1 MLGER
6 GKYYLLSF
14 TFVFTMLSVA
24 RIRAE
29 ETQIVRVGVFENPPI
44 VFSHAAAH
52 PNGIAIDVLD
62 YVAKQER
69 WRVEYVNAAWGELLK
84 LMDGGK
90 LDVLVGIGYSEER
103 ARKYKFNRESLLGNW
118 GIVYRRPRDAIV
130 SPLDLKNQRVA
141 LMRGSIHSDIFSQ
154 KLMEGFGV
162 SFTPIYV
169 DSYAEA
175 LEAVA
180 QYRAEAGVV
189 NRTFGALNAHKYGVV
204 ETGIIFNPIYIHY
217 ASPFNADPNYLRAID
232 KHLTVLKADP
242 NSIYY
247 QSIKHWMETPA
258 SASWSSWAAW
268 ALGGVLALLILVIA
282 IAILLRHQV
291 QRKTGELRFKTEQLQ
306 DEIDR
311 RRQTQ
316 DRLNRIA
323 YFDGLTQLPN
333 REGFR
338 EAFAQ
343 AIAQTQHQQT
353 WLALLFIDLDRLK
366 NVNDGLGHDA
376 GDLLLKKV
384 AQRLQSSLRD
394 RDHLSRFGGDEFV
407 AIVQGSH
414 GPQDAEQVAARMLRS
429 LNAPIEVGASQ
440 VCVTASIGIALYP
453 DHAQDPD
460 SLLKH
465 ADTAMYQAKEQGKN
479 RYLLYQARQTQ
490 RMPEP
495 LTSAARLRQALE
507 RNELCLHY
515 QPIIDLHNR
524 HVIGVEALLRW
535 NDPERGLVPPT
546 DFIPLAE
553 NTGLIV
559 PIGEWVLK
567 QSCAQLRRWQ
577 ELGIHNI
584 RMSVNIST
592 RQVGDPLIRIVDD
605 VLHESRLTPALLEL
619 DVTEDVMLTL
629 NEKMRDTLFK
639 LSERGIRLTI
649 DDFGTG
655 YSNFSYLKQL
665 PFRVLKIDRSFI
677 VNISDAPRD
686 RQIANTI
693 LMMGQGLGLQ
703 VLGEGIETE
712 QQCTFLH
719 ERGCS
724 LGQGNLFSPPRPAD
738 ELLATLQSRA
748 IQ

>member
-14 TFVFTMLSVA
+14 TFVLIMLFVA
-24 RIRAE
+24 TIRAE
-29 ETQIVRVGVFENPPI
+29 ETHIVRVGIFENPPI
-44 VFSHAAAH
+44 VFSHVAKPPH
-52 PNGIAIDVLD
+52 GIAIDVLD
-62 YVAKQER
+62 YVAQQEK
-69 WRVEYVNAAWGELLK
+69 WRVEYVNATWGELLK
-84 LMDGGK
+84 LMDNGK
-90 LDVLVGIGYSEER
+90 LDVLVGMGYSEER
-103 ARKYKFNRESLLGNW
+103 ARKYKINRESLLGNW
-118 GIVYRRPRDAIV
+118 GIVYRRSHDAIV

-141 LMRGSIHSDIFSQ
+141 LVRGSIHSDIFSQ

-180 QYRAEAGVV
+180 QHHAEAGVV
-189 NRTFGALNAHKYGVV
+189 NRTFGALNAHKYDVV

-217 ASPFNADPNYLRAID
+217 ASPFSADPSYLRAID

-247 QSIKHWMETPA
+247 QSIKHWMETPTPTF
-258 SASWSSWAAW
+258 WSSWAIW
-268 ALGGVLALLILVIA
+268 LLGGVLALLALVIVV
-282 IAILLRHQV
+282 AILLRHQV
-291 QRKTGELRFKTEQLQ
+291 QRKTGELRLKTEQLQ

-311 RRQTQ
+311 RRQAQ

-343 AIAQTQHQQT
+343 AIAQSQRQQT

-366 NVNDGLGHDA
+366 NINDGLGHDA

-384 AQRLQSSLRD
+384 AQRLQSTLRD
-394 RDHLSRFGGDEFV
+394 RDHLSRFGGDEFI

-414 GPQDAEQVAARMLRS
+414 AAHDAEQVAVRMLHS
-429 LNAPIEVGASQ
+429 LDAPIEVGASQ
-440 VCVTASIGIALYP
+440 VHVTASIGIALYP

-460 SLLKH
+460 SLLKY

-479 RYLLYQARQTQ
+479 RYLLYQSHTQ
-490 RMPEP
+490 HWSEP
-495 LTSAARLRQALE
+495 LTSATRLRNALE
-507 RNELCLHY
+507 RDELCLYY

-524 HVIGVEALLRW
+524 HIIGVEALLRW
-535 NDPERGLVPPT
+535 NDPERGLMSPAE
-546 DFIPLAE
+546 FIPLAE
-553 NTGLIV
+553 NTGLIA

-567 QSCAQLRRWQ
+567 KSCAQLHRWQ
-577 ELGIHNI
+577 ELGIHNM
-584 RMSVNIST
+584 RMSVNVST
-592 RQVGDPLIRIVDD
+592 HQVNDHLLKIVDS
-605 VLHESRLTPALLEL
+605 VLHESCLLPAMLEL
-619 DVTEDVMLTL
+619 DVIEDVTLTL
-629 NEKMRDTLFK
+629 NGKMHDTLFK
-639 LSERGIRLTI
+639 LSERGVRLTI

-655 YSNFSYLKQL
+655 YSNLNYLGQL
-665 PFRVLKIDRSFI
+665 PLHTLKIDRSFI
-677 VNISDAPRD
+677 ANISSAPKD
-686 RQIANTI
+686 RQIASTI
-693 LMMGQGLGLQ
+693 LMMGQSLGLQ
-703 VLGEGIETE
+703 VLGEGIETA
-712 QQCTFLH
+712 QQCEFLH

-724 LGQGNLFSPPRPAD
+724 LGQGNFFSPPRPAD
-738 ELLATLQSRA
+738 ELLATLQSRS